1 MKTKVIPL
9 RNLQQ
14 CGLNGINDDGRERLS
29 IVKCRDI
36 LQEDGQSLSD
46 EEILKIR
53 DYLYQ
58 LAAIGWEEYQHQQQ
72 VTQHKITEH
81 EKSHYLRAS

>member
-1 MKTKVIPL
+1 MKTKIIPL
-9 RNLQQ
+9 RNLKQ
-14 CGLNGINDDGRERLS
+14 CGLYEKNDDEKARLS
-29 IVKCRDI
+29 VAKCRDI
-36 LQEDGQSLSD
+36 LQEEGQALSD

-58 LAAIGWEEYQHQQQ
+58 LAAIGWEEYQYQQQ
-72 VTQHKITEH
+72 TIQHKIAEN